1 MWRRS
6 HYGSPRRSGR
16 TDAFTL
22 IEMLV
27 AMAVMVTILF
37 LVFSVITQATNV
49 WKRSSNK
56 LEAFKSARAG
66 FDLVTR
72 NLSQATLNSYLDYD
86 NAASPTRYMRK
97 SELKFFIGP
106 AGLSGVPGT
115 ANCGEAV
122 FFQAP
127 LGYTLSSANTGSLD
141 ALLNT
146 CGYYVDFTTNSSIP
160 GHVLPSANPYR
171 YRLMQLLVPIENN
184 AIYTAAGNT
193 WFSGVATKAVPVADN
208 IIAMIIRPQDPA
220 STPADLTSN
229 FTYDSTL
236 NASNSTQPV
245 TAHQLPPVLQV
256 TVVAIDEA
264 SAARIIQGA
273 TPPGVISGALAAK
286 FSSASLYDQDLKDLE
301 SALLNAGI
309 DCRIFTSAVPIRESK
324 WTK

>member
-1 MWRRS
+1 MRRRS
-6 HYGSPRRSGR
+6 FHCSPQRARRAR
-16 TDAFTL
+16 AFTL

-27 AMAVMVTILF
+27 ATAVMVTILF

-86 NAASPTRYMRK
+86 SATSPTRYMRK

-106 AGLSGVPGT
+106 TGTSGTPGT
-115 ANCGEAV
+115 PNTGEAV

-127 LGYTLSSANTGSLD
+127 LGYTLNSASAGSLD

-146 CGYYVDFTTNSSIP
+146 CGYYVQFTTNSSMP
-160 GHVLPSANPYR
+160 NHVSPSANPYR
-171 YRLMQLLVPIENN
+171 YRLMQLLVPMENN
-184 AIYTAAGNT
+184 TIYTASGNA
-193 WFSGVATKAVPVADN
+193 WFNGVSTKAVPVADN

-220 STPADLTSN
+220 STPVDLTSN

-245 TAHQLPPVLQV
+245 TAHQLPPVVQV
-256 TVVAIDEA
+256 TVVAIDEV
-264 SAARIIQGA
+264 SAARLTQGS
-273 TPPGVISGALAAK
+273 TPPGAITAALAGK
-286 FSSASLYDQDLKDLE
+286 FSTTTSYDKDLTDLE
-301 SALLNAGI
+301 SSLVAAGI

>member
-6 HYGSPRRSGR
+6 HHGSFRMSGR
-16 TDAFTL
+16 MRGFTL

-86 NAASPTRYMRK
+86 SATSPTRYMRK

-106 AGLSGVPGT
+106 TGVSGVPGT
-115 ANCGEAV
+115 PNCGQAV

-127 LGYTLSSANTGSLD
+127 LGYTLNSANTGSLD

-146 CGYYVDFTTNSSIP
+146 CGYYIDFTTNSSIP
-160 GHVLPSANPYR
+160 GHVSSSANPYR

-184 AIYTAAGNT
+184 TIYTASGNA
-193 WFSGVATKAVPVADN
+193 WFNGVATKAVPVADN

-220 STPADLTSN
+220 SSPADLTSN
-229 FTYDSTL
+229 STYDSTL
-236 NASNSTQPV
+236 NASNSTQPI
-245 TAHQLPPVLQV
+245 TAHQLPPVVQV
-256 TVVAIDEA
+256 TVVAIDEV
-264 SAARIIQGA
+264 SAARLIQGS
-273 TPPGVISGALAAK
+273 TPPGAIASALAGK
-286 FSSASLYDQDLKDLE
+286 FSAASLYDKDLSDLE
-301 SALLNAGI
+301 GALLSSGI
-309 DCRIFTSAVPIRESK
+309 DCRIFPSAVPIRESK